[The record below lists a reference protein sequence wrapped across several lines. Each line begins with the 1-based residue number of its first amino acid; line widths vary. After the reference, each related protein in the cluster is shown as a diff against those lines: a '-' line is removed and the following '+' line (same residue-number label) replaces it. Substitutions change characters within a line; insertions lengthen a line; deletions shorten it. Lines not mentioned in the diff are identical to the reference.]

1 MEDEKIDQLV
11 EAALRALALF
21 HDGKTEEAEVVIVT
35 EALQAQG
42 RGLAVAVDM
51 LMMSAGRAFAI
62 GCWLKTLG
70 ADNFSDS

>member
-1 MEDEKIDQLV
+1 MRRHDNTM
-11 EAALRALALF
+11 EAALRALALYS
-21 HDGKTEEAEVVIVT
+21 DGKCEEAEEVIVN

-51 LMMSAGRAFAI
+51 LMMSAGQAFAI